1 MKGTTMQ
8 NKITSDVFAS
18 ITTRHYG
25 TTTPHVA
32 DDMNYGEKLQMVVHQ
47 THLISIGLYENGSE
61 QVWLLDLATMEPW
74 YAGCG
79 EDVRPDFYR
88 QAGFTSFAAAMAAAS
103 DLVTLITEMEA
114 DFFEV

>member
-1 MKGTTMQ
+1 MQ
-8 NKITSDVFAS
+8 NKITSDVFTSVIA
-18 ITTRHYG
+18 RQHG
-25 TTTPHVA
+25 TLRPRVS

-61 QVWLLDLATMEPW
+61 QVWLLDLAKTEAW